1 MKEIT
6 VITNLQITK
15 IYKDVSEC
23 FELDKNS
30 YAEGQKLIVENAM
43 DADDV
48 IVTNVQ
54 EFELE
59 TEDKPVEKMTYEKY
73 VDIVE
78 KMKKSQD
85 FTIDVRDYSVKELMV
100 IHNFIMYDEV
110 YEICKKFKHMDVR
123 RMLKVIEM
131 AAED

>member
-15 IYKDVSEC
+15 IYKDVPEC
-23 FELDKNS
+23 FDLNKKAFAD
-30 YAEGQKLIVENAM
+30 GQKDIVKEAL

-59 TEDKPVEKMTYEKY
+59 TEG
-73 VDIVE
+73 
-78 KMKKSQD
+78 
-85 FTIDVRDYSVKELMV
+85 
-100 IHNFIMYDEV
+100 
-110 YEICKKFKHMDVR
+110 
-123 RMLKVIEM
+123 
-131 AAED
+131 